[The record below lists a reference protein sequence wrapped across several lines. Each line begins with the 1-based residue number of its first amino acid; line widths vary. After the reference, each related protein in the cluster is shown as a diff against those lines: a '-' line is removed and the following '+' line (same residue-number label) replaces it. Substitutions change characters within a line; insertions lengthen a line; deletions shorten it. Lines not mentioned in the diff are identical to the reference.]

1 MFEMLQLGF
10 MEFLGFCGF
19 IQNKRFKDPL
29 TKQEELRCLERLA
42 LKDEQA
48 RNMLI
53 EHNLRLVAHI
63 VKKYDIKKMDK
74 DDLISVG
81 TIGLIKAID
90 TFKLESGHKLTTY
103 AARCIENEILM
114 ALRVN
119 QKHSQT
125 VSLNETI
132 QKDNDDSLSLIDCLA
147 SNEEDVIDTFMKKE
161 NIEKMMSRFKIL
173 DEREKDILMK
183 RYGLFNHEEMTQ
195 KAIAQ
200 EYNISRSYVSR
211 IEKRA
216 IIQLCKAFYQ

>member
-161 NIEKMMSRFKIL
+161 NIQKMMSHFKIL
-173 DEREKDILMK
+173 DDREKDILMK

>member
-161 NIEKMMSRFKIL
+161 NIQKMMSHFKIL

>member
-1 MFEMLQLGF
+1 
-10 MEFLGFCGF
+10 
-19 IQNKRFKDPL
+19 
-29 TKQEELRCLERLA
+29 
-42 LKDEQA
+42 
-48 RNMLI
+48 
-53 EHNLRLVAHI
+53 
-63 VKKYDIKKMDK
+63 
-74 DDLISVG
+74 
-81 TIGLIKAID
+81 
-90 TFKLESGHKLTTY
+90 
-103 AARCIENEILM
+103 M

-161 NIEKMMSRFKIL
+161 NIQKMMSHFKIL

>member
-29 TKQEELRCLERLA
+29 TKQEELHCLERLA

-125 VSLNETI
+125 VSLNEMI

-161 NIEKMMSRFKIL
+161 NIEKMMSHFKIL

>member
-29 TKQEELRCLERLA
+29 TKQEELHYLKRLA
-42 LKDEQA
+42 LKDDEA

-90 TFKLESGHKLTTY
+90 TFKMESGHKLTTY

-147 SNEEDVIDTFMKKE
+147 DTEENVIDTFMKKE
-161 NIEKMMSRFKIL
+161 NIQKMMSHFEIL
-173 DEREKDILMK
+173 DEREKDILIK

>member
-29 TKQEELRCLERLA
+29 TKQEELHYLERLA
-42 LKDEQA
+42 LKDDEA

-90 TFKLESGHKLTTY
+90 TFKMESGHKLTTY

-147 SNEEDVIDTFMKKE
+147 DTEENVIDTFMKKE
-161 NIEKMMSRFKIL
+161 NIQKMMSHFEIL
-173 DEREKDILMK
+173 DEREKDILIK

>member
-1 MFEMLQLGF
+1 MFEILQFGL

-19 IQNKRFKDPL
+19 IQNQRFKDPL
-29 TKQEELRCLERLA
+29 TKQEEEHYLLLHSQ
-42 LKDEQA
+42 KDEQA

-63 VKKYDIKKMDK
+63 VKKYDIKKIDK
-74 DDLISVG
+74 EDLISIG

-90 TFKLESGHKLTTY
+90 TYKFDSGHKLATY

-114 ALRVN
+114 ALRVA
-119 QKHSQT
+119 QKHGQT

-132 QKDNDDSLSLIDCLA
+132 QKDSDDSLSLIDCIA
-147 SNEEDVIDTFMKKE
+147 QEEVDIIDTFIKKE
-161 NIEKMMSRFKIL
+161 NIQKMMVHFNIL
-173 DEREKDILMK
+173 NPREQDILMK

-195 KAIAQ
+195 KAIAE
-200 EYNISRSYVSR
+200 EYKISRSYVSR

-216 IIQLCKAFYQ
+216 LIQLCKAFYQ